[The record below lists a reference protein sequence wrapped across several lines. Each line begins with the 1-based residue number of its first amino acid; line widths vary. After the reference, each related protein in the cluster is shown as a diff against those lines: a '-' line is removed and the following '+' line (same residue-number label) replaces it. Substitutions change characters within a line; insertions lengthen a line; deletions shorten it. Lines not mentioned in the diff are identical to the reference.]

1 MDKVGWNYMEVQI
14 SHGCKVGCKVVVKFF
29 GMMACIAHCDVAE
42 RLVSMDTLGW
52 NYMEVQTADAK

>member
-1 MDKVGWNYMEVQI
+1 LAGTTWKCSYLI
-14 SHGCKVGCKVVVKFF
+14 GCKVGCKVVVKFF